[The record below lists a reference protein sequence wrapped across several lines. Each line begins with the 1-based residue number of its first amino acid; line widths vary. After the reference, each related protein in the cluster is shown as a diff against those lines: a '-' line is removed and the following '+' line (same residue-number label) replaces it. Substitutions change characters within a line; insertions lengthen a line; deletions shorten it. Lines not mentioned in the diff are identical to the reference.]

1 MLLSRILKKYQ
12 DVLKKIPSYFFKNK
26 RSFNLKIQE
35 KHFKTKEEV
44 NKLAV
49 DNSLSDYL
57 YQQLRLNF

>member
-1 MLLSRILKKYQ
+1 MFLSRILKKYQ

-26 RSFNLKIQE
+26 RSFISKTQE

-49 DNSLSDYL
+49 YNTLSDYL
-57 YQQLRLNF
+57 